1 MLQWTGLS
9 CYEIPIDSRITRW
22 LNDFGFP
29 FKITTKALSD
39 RNYFNLVSD
48 GFQKL
53 SEASEIKPCV
63 LDAAIFASFDRG
75 DWTEENMT
83 Y

>member
-1 MLQWTGLS
+1 
-9 CYEIPIDSRITRW
+9 

-29 FKITTKALSD
+29 FKVTIKGLLD

-53 SEASEIKPCV
+53 SEASGIKPCV
-63 LDAAIFASFDRG
+63 LDAAIFASYDEG
-75 DWTEENMT
+75 GWTEENMT